1 MIEQWIAQQS
11 PITDEHFCQGE
22 AMKTKHAIIG
32 ILTFIVFCGSIAG
45 AERYPSLQYP
55 HANRSI
61 ASVSGVEGTFFNPA
75 VLGAGQRL
83 EIGFYHSFNDSTF
96 NGDNGVAFTRGGA
109 GFSYYSLRLDGRPGV
124 NSWTFA
130 YGTRHSSK
138 FLFGGSYTF
147 YKTDRAGYKNDHF
160 WKAGGLFRPNRHI
173 SVGAVVNNIN
183 RMEVA
188 SGKTRREYTLGF
200 GIRPRGGK
208 VTISGDYLFFGGE
221 QFTDGSFTGFTEIE
235 LKEGLWLQGHVDESG
250 AFGLGLSF
258 AFGEAQTGSY
268 ANFDDKAGFSRGVL
282 SQKYS
287 YNQSGYAFF
296 EPNRYIV
303 LKLSGSYPEEREE
316 SFLWRK
322 SNRTFADLV
331 LGLDRISDDE
341 HITGVALKIGRTG
354 LGWAQLEELRDKL
367 SELRRKGKTV
377 VAFLEPFSGTGSYY
391 LASVAN
397 KIAMQRV
404 DVLSITGLLAEVTFY
419 KGMLDKLGIDAELEH
434 SGDYKTASDLITRE
448 DISTHH
454 REAIDAILDDLWA
467 EITARIS
474 SSRGISRE
482 NLQSA
487 IDAAPLMSLDAVELG
502 LIDTL
507 IYPDIF
513 DEWVKSQIE
522 ESSGISFEKYVDAE
536 DYGTRWGESPR
547 VAVIPAEGSIVLG
560 KSSHSLLTGKM
571 LGSSTLNRSIKS
583 AREDGSVKAVVLRV
597 NSPGGETLGSES
609 MWRELKLTQEKKPVI
624 VSMGNVAASGGY
636 HISSA
641 SDWILARNM
650 TITGS
655 IGVIYGKLDLSDLRN
670 KIGLSTFHLKRG
682 ENADFYTMTRGY
694 TDQQREKVRSEIN
707 LIYED
712 FVGKVAENRNTTPEA
727 IDIVAQG
734 RAWSGSRAL
743 QHNLIDQIGGLS
755 EAIDVACEKA
765 NLDREEVVVDVMPT
779 RKPSLLPSMYPVDF
793 AARVVQF
800 VFDPDMSDVSS
811 VLSAEFGEGWLY
823 RSPYELRIR

>member
-1 MIEQWIAQQS
+1 MKALLAILGIS
-11 PITDEHFCQGE
+11 IVITCF
-22 AMKTKHAIIG
+22 
-32 ILTFIVFCGSIAG
+32 GSIAG

-55 HANRSI
+55 LANRSI

-75 VLGAGQRL
+75 VLKASQGL
-83 EIGFYHSFNDSTF
+83 ELGFYHSFNDSTF
-96 NGDNGVAFTRGGA
+96 NGDNGIAFTRGGV
-109 GFSYYSLRLDGRPGV
+109 GFSYYSLRLDGRPRV

-147 YKTDRAGYKNDHF
+147 YKTDRAGYNNDHF
-160 WKAGGLFRPNRHI
+160 WKAGGLFRPNRQI

-183 RMEVA
+183 RMEFA
-188 SGKTRREYTLGF
+188 SSETQREYTLGF
-200 GIRPRGGK
+200 GIRPHGGR
-208 VTISGDYLFFGGE
+208 VTISGDYMFFGGE

-235 LKEGLWLQGHVDESG
+235 LKEGLWLQGHVAEG
-250 AFGLGLSF
+250 GEFGLGLSF
-258 AFGEAQTGSY
+258 AFGESLTGSY

-287 YNQSGYAFF
+287 YNRSEYAFF

-303 LKLSGSYPEEREE
+303 LKLSGSYPEEREV

-322 SNRTFADLV
+322 GNRTFTDLV
-331 LGLDRISDDE
+331 LGLDRISNDE
-341 HITGVALKIGRTG
+341 HIIGVALRIGRTG
-354 LGWAQLEELRDKL
+354 FGWAQLEELRDEL

-377 VAFLEPFSGTGSYY
+377 VAFLEPLSGTGSYY

-434 SGDYKTASDLITRE
+434 SGDYKTASDLVTRE

-467 EITARIS
+467 EITVRIS
-474 SSRGISRE
+474 GSRGIPRE
-482 NLQSA
+482 NLLSA
-487 IDAAPLMSLDAVELG
+487 IDAAPLTSNEAVELS

-507 IYPDIF
+507 IYPDLF
-513 DEWVKSQIE
+513 DEWAKSEIE

-547 VAVIPAEGSIVLG
+547 VAVIPAEGSIVRG
-560 KSSHSLLTGKM
+560 RSSHSFLTGKM
-571 LGSSTLNRSIKS
+571 LGSSTLNHSIRS
-583 AREDGSVKAVVLRV
+583 ARENKSVKAVVLRV

-655 IGVIYGKLDLSDLRN
+655 IGVIYGKLDLSGLRN
-670 KIGLSTFHLKRG
+670 RIGLSTFHLKRG

-694 TDQQREKVRSEIN
+694 TDQQREKVRSEIR

-712 FVGKVAENRNTTPEA
+712 FVDVVAANRNTSPDE
-727 IDIVAQG
+727 IDKVAQG
-734 RAWSGSRAL
+734 RTWSGSRAL
-743 QHNLIDQIGGLS
+743 QHNLIDQIGGLT

-765 NLDREEVVVDVMPT
+765 NLDREEIDIDIIPT
-779 RKPSLLPSMYPVDF
+779 RKFPLLLSMYPVDF

-811 VLSAEFGEGWLY
+811 ELSAEFGEGWLY